1 MNTRK
6 QHLARI
12 ALLLVVATCLTS
24 CVGLDYPDYWNT
36 DDALLINA
44 RTLPIELLL
53 TPLIFVIKLLP
64 NL

>member
-1 MNTRK
+1 MNARK

-36 DDALLINA
+36 DDAFLINA
-44 RTLPIELLL
+44 LTLPLEVVL
-53 TPLIFVIKLLP
+53 TPVIFVIKLLP
-64 NL
+64 IL